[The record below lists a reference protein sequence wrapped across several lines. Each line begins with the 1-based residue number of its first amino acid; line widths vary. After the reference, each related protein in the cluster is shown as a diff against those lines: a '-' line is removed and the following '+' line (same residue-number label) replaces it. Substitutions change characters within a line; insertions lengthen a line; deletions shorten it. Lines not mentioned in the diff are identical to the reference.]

1 LTGHSHSMHSQI
13 MTKTALIS
21 GGGIAGTVAAIALH
35 RAGWRPRVFESR
47 PAGVAD
53 ERGAFLT
60 VAVNGLTA
68 LRALDLDPGRVLA
81 AGFPTPELIM
91 STGRGRRL
99 GVLPLGGPTDDG
111 TVTTTIRRADLYA
124 ALRAVATERG
134 IPIEFG
140 KRLAGYAERPGRVT
154 AAFADGTTAE
164 GDLLVGADGLRSR
177 TREVLNPDGP
187 APTYLGL
194 LNAGGFTTAP
204 VGVDLDR
211 TPGTMHMAFG
221 RKAFFGWTV
230 APDGSVW
237 WFANPPR
244 KEPVRPGDFTPESW
258 RAYLIDL
265 FAGDDLPAAAIIR
278 ATDVAIGPWNTDDL
292 RRVPV
297 WHSDRVVLAGD
308 AAHAVAPS
316 SGQGASMAI
325 EDAVVLGRCLADR
338 GDDVPG
344 ALAAYERRRRTRVE
358 KVVAA
363 GRRNG
368 SGKTAGPIGA
378 AVRDAMFPLVM
389 KVLFAK
395 GNPQAWILD
404 HRV

>member
-1 LTGHSHSMHSQI
+1 
-13 MTKTALIS
+13 MTKTALVA

-35 RAGWRPRVFESR
+35 RAGWQPRLFESR
-47 PAGVAD
+47 PEGEAD

-60 VAVNGLTA
+60 VAVNGLAA
-68 LRALDLDPGRVLA
+68 LRALDLDPARVLA
-81 AGFPTPELIM
+81 AGFATPSM
-91 STGRGRRL
+91 AMTNGAGRTL
-99 GVLPLGGPTDDG
+99 AVLPLGGPAPDG
-111 TVTTTIRRADLYA
+111 TVTTTIRRADLYG
-124 ALRAVATERG
+124 ALRAVAVERG
-134 IPIEFG
+134 ISIEYG
-140 KRLAGYAERPGRVT
+140 MRLADWRERAGGVEVT
-154 AAFADGTTAE
+154 FSDGAKCE

-177 TREVLNPDGP
+177 TREKLNPHGP
-187 APTYLGL
+187 RPTYLGL
-194 LNAGGFTTAP
+194 LNAGGFTDRPVTA
-204 VGVDLDR
+204 DFER
-211 TPGTMHMAFG
+211 TPGLMHMAFG
-221 RKAFFGWTV
+221 RRSFFGWVT

-244 KEPVRPGDFTPESW
+244 KTPVRPGEFTPAAW
-258 RAYLIDL
+258 RAHLIEV
-265 FAGDDLPAAAIIR
+265 FAADDLPAAAIIE
-278 ATDVAIGPWNTDDL
+278 ATDVAVGPWNTDDL

-338 GDDVPG
+338 GDDVRG
-344 ALAAYERRRRTRVE
+344 ALAAYEQARRGRVE
-358 KVVAA
+358 KVVAV

-368 SGKTAGPIGA
+368 SGKVAGPIGA
-378 AVRDAMFPLVM
+378 ALRDAMLPM
-389 KVLFAK
+389 VLKAVYRR

>member
-1 LTGHSHSMHSQI
+1 
-13 MTKTALIS
+13 MTKTALVA
-21 GGGIAGTVAAIALH
+21 GGGVAGTVAAIALH
-35 RAGWRPRVFESR
+35 RAGWQPRLLESR
-47 PAGVAD
+47 PEGVAD

-68 LRALDLDPGRVLA
+68 LRALDLDPARVLA
-81 AGFPTPELIM
+81 AGFATPTMAMLN
-91 STGRGRRL
+91 GAGRRL
-99 GVLPLGGPTDDG
+99 ALLPLGGPTPDG

-124 ALRAVATERG
+124 ALRAIAVERG
-134 IPIEFG
+134 IPIDYDR
-140 KRLAGYAERPGRVT
+140 RLTGYTEHPEGVT
-154 AAFADGTTAE
+154 ASFADGSTAS

-177 TREVLNPDGP
+177 TRELLNPDGP

-194 LNAGGFTTAP
+194 LNAGGFTDHP
-204 VGVDLDR
+204 VDADLDP
-211 TPGTMHMAFG
+211 TPGLMHMAFG
-221 RKAFFGWTV
+221 RRAFFGWSV
-230 APDGSVW
+230 ASDGRVW
-237 WFANPPR
+237 WFANPPS
-244 KEPVRPGDFTPESW
+244 KQPARPADFTPSSW

-265 FAGDDLPAAAIIR
+265 FADDAFPAAAIIR

-325 EDAVVLGRCLADR
+325 EDAVVLGRCLTDR
-338 GDDVPG
+338 PDDLPG
-344 ALAAYERRRRTRVE
+344 ALAAYEQTRRARVQ

-378 AVRDAMFPLVM
+378 AIRDAMLPLVM
-389 KVLFAK
+389 KMAFRK